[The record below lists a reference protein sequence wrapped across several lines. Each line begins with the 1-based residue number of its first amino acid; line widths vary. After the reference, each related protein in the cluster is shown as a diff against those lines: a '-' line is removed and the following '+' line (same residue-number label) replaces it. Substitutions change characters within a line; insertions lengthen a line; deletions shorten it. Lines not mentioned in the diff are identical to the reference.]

1 MLFSEIL
8 PLSLPLYLTAG
19 GLSLLILP
27 WLIRL
32 PRLAVAALLCSLI
45 LGQAVRLTLP
55 NQGGGLLFSDIAVV
69 VVLLSVAVRLIWPAG
84 HRKPFGRRSVVLGYL
99 FIPFILWSL
108 YTLIIKS
115 PQLGAANTVLSLFY
129 WLRLTTQ
136 LLLLPALLFLLR
148 DQQIKKTIYYGLL
161 ISLIVL
167 LVLGL
172 AQLLWLPNLTQLVP
186 FGWDPHQHRL
196 VSTWLDPNFF
206 GAFLAITLPLALFM
220 ATKFNY
226 AGQRTIFK
234 TLVMLIPFLSL
245 IALFFTQSRSSLL
258 ALAITALI
266 TSPFIVV
273 SLMRKTASAHLIIVA
288 LSLAA
293 ITLLLVS
300 VGAFFLK
307 ERLSGLLTLDATARL
322 RLASLQQ
329 AWILARQNTW
339 LGVGYNAYQFA
350 ALDAGSISNFNIHSR
365 AGTDNSLLTLWITV
379 GLPGL
384 VLFFTPFAFIA
395 HILIRQWLLFYNYLA
410 LATLI
415 SAAVLLFHAQLVNSL
430 LYSHLLI
437 TLIIIIALALTLSAT
452 RPRLLR
458 HSVLLTKT
466 RGNKR

>member
-45 LGQAVRLTLP
+45 LGQTVRLTLP
-55 NQGGGLLFSDIAVV
+55 NQGGGLLLSDIAVV

-84 HRKPFGRRSVVLGYL
+84 HWKLVGRQAVVVGYL

-161 ISLIVL
+161 ISLVAL

-172 AQLLWLPNLTQLVP
+172 AQLLWLPNLAQLVP

-206 GAFLAITLPLALFM
+206 GAFLAVTLPLALFM
-220 ATKFNY
+220 ATKLNY

-234 TLVMLIPFLSL
+234 TLVMFIPLLSL

-266 TSPFIVV
+266 TSPFIIV
-273 SLMRKTASAHLIIVA
+273 SLMRQTASTHLIIVA
-288 LSLAA
+288 LSLTA

-300 VGAFFLK
+300 VGTFFLK

-322 RLASLQQ
+322 RLVSLQQ
-329 AWILARQNTW
+329 AWTLARQNTW

-395 HILIRQWLLFYNYLA
+395 HILLRRWLLFYNYLA
-410 LATLI
+410 LVSLI

-437 TLIIIIALALTLSAT
+437 TLIIIIALALTPSAT
-452 RPRLLR
+452 
-458 HSVLLTKT
+458 K
-466 RGNKR
+466 KRQEEV